1 MLMERLLRIMPGSSV
16 LSEGLLGA
24 RDICKICIIICY
36 LFTVIAKRKVTP
48 AVRRRGVTNI

>member
-1 MLMERLLRIMPGSSV
+1 MLMEQLLRIMPGSLV

-24 RDICKICIIICY
+24 REICKICIIICY

-48 AVRRRGVTNI
+48 AVRSRGVTNV